1 MPQFWAVAGA
11 IAQNWGIQY
20 TLYFAMIGQV
30 LGILISL
37 FFQETAPGK
46 SKSGEASDLDRL
58 EEAQA

>member
-1 MPQFWAVAGA
+1 MAPAVAGA

-37 FFQETAPGK
+37 FFQETAPRK
-46 SKSGEASDLDRL
+46 SRSGQVSELDRMG
-58 EEAQA
+58 EAQA